1 MQRNR
6 GEERARA
13 AAEGLK
19 VKLRRCRAAEGAS
32 GELGD
37 EKHCPFVA
45 TDNTFHSSC
54 LYVGVCSACLCV
66 CVCVCM
72 CVCLQ
77 ALCELLIPLIAA
89 WRPAGEPPRTEIKST
104 LLRYKL

>member
-1 MQRNR
+1 MSKRGRERGGEEDADNVSQTQTEKLQRNR

-13 AAEGLK
+13 AAAGLK

-32 GELGD
+32 RELGD

-54 LYVGVCSACLCV
+54 LYVGVCSVRVCV
-66 CVCVCM
+66 CVCVC
-72 CVCLQ
+72 
-77 ALCELLIPLIAA
+77 
-89 WRPAGEPPRTEIKST
+89 RPCASC
-104 LLRYKL
+104 